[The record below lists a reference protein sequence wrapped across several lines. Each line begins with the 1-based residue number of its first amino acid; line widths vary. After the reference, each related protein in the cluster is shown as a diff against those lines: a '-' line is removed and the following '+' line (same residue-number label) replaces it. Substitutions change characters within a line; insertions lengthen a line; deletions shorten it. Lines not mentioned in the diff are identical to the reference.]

1 LHCVKNHP
9 SDVSYHRSMTITLK
23 VISYRGR
30 APDEN
35 LEASFSEEGG
45 TLGRSPENRS
55 SHLTLSDP
63 EKYISRK
70 HAAVAYKNGGY
81 HLTDT
86 SKDGTTIINRNI
98 RLCRDTAVLNNGD
111 RLKIGDYEV
120 QVRIPDSD
128 ISSAIESLPK
138 NNDVFLEENSLF
150 RQTVVSQPGRDLSS
164 KTSETYPLPRATESS
179 PLHDPFVLPDLS
191 DSQGVPEK
199 IPENFDF
206 SELIADE
213 NTGENPPPVQYP
225 VRDPI
230 LIKHP
235 IAGSD
240 AAEAPPGDS
249 RPDFSSRP
257 LNSQAPAEQALE
269 QPVEEPVPAESGAPR
284 TRRIQARLDLCEAFM
299 AGAGLKNST
308 IPRNESADVFMN
320 KMGAMV
326 REMIG
331 GLMVILK
338 GHAELK
344 STLRLSATAITPA
357 GNNPLKCFEI
367 VDEIV
372 DQLLTNGKPG
382 FLNAQDAVQD
392 AFTDIKNHQMAMTA
406 GVQEAIIKMI
416 ERFDPQHFAA
426 QNHGG
431 VVFHRKAKSWDA
443 YEQFY
448 ARIATDTLED
458 FFGEAFARGYEKQMR
473 KLRKKTDKGPKGT

>member
-1 LHCVKNHP
+1 
-9 SDVSYHRSMTITLK
+9 MTITLK

-30 APDEN
+30 PPDEN

-55 SHLTLSDP
+55 HHLTLSDP

-70 HAAVAYKNGGY
+70 HAVITYKEGSY
-81 HLTDT
+81 RLTDT
-86 SKDGTTIINRNI
+86 SKDGTAIINRNI
-98 RLCRDTAVLNNGD
+98 RLHRDTAVLNNGD
-111 RLKIGDYEV
+111 RLKIGDYELLV
-120 QVRIPDSD
+120 HIPDSD
-128 ISSAIESLPK
+128 ISFGIESLPK
-138 NNDVFLEENSLF
+138 NNAVLLEENSLF
-150 RQTVVSQPGRDLSS
+150 RETVVSQPGRDLLS
-164 KTSETYPLPRATESS
+164 KTSVTDLLPRATESS

-191 DSQGVPEK
+191 DSQGAPEI

-206 SELIADE
+206 SELIADG
-213 NTGENPPPVQYP
+213 NTGESPPPVHHP
-225 VRDPI
+225 VRNPI
-230 LIKHP
+230 PIKHT
-235 IAGSD
+235 IADGD
-240 AAEAPPGDS
+240 AAEAPSEDS
-249 RPDFSSRP
+249 RFDFSSQP
-257 LNSQAPAEQALE
+257 LNSQATAERGLE
-269 QPVEEPVPAESGAPR
+269 QPVEEPVRAESGAPR

-308 IPRNESADVFMN
+308 IPHNESAGDFMN

-331 GLMVILK
+331 GLMVILQ
-338 GHAELK
+338 GRAELK

-392 AFTDIKNHQMAMTA
+392 AFTDLKSHQMAMTA
-406 GVQEAIIKMI
+406 GVQEAIIKLI

-426 QNHGG
+426 QNHGS

-473 KLRKKTDKGPKGT
+473 KLRKKNG